1 LACAPPVIVV
11 APFGETDIERSQK
24 AETRLLA
31 AREIQPIAG
40 IAQQDRASLRG
51 LLGQRALVEFA
62 SADDMQSWRYRLPC
76 PSDVWPWLRRLT

>member
-1 LACAPPVIVV
+1 MRSSCHRRAV
-11 APFGETDIERSQK
+11 GETDIERSQK

-62 SADDMQSWRYRLPC
+62 SADDLQSWRYRLPC
-76 PSDVWPWLRRLT
+76 AFQRLA